1 MFKKNLFK
9 KILFYMVIFIISTQ
23 NIILANEIDDDEIN
37 LDSLETSSYN
47 FEVPKLNSKYAIV
60 LERTTSTV
68 LFEKNAYSQTAM
80 ASTTKIMTAL
90 VAIERS
96 NLSDI
101 VTISSKAANTGGS
114 TLGINANTQYSMKT
128 LLYGLLMR
136 SGNDCA
142 VAIAEYIAG
151 NVAEFANLMN
161 AKAKELNLQ
170 NTNFV
175 TPHGLD
181 ATDHYTTA
189 YDLAI
194 LTNYA
199 LQNSI
204 FSDIVKTKNTTIDM
218 NGYSRSINNTH
229 ELLGYIDGVYGVKTG
244 FTGNAGRC
252 LVTSCKRGDL
262 DIIIVVLGADTKKI
276 RTTDS
281 VNLINYIYNNFEM
294 CDTSNYLNSN
304 FKSQK
309 LKIKNSF
316 HKAET
321 YLEEKDNYI
330 YPISKINKEFKLK
343 VYILENQKAPIKSNS
358 KIGILKVFVN
368 DNFLFENNVLIKN
381 DINSISIS
389 EYYIYIVKILKDNFV
404 NISF

>member
-136 SGNDCA
+136 SGND
-142 VAIAEYIAG
+142 
-151 NVAEFANLMN
+151 
-161 AKAKELNLQ
+161 
-170 NTNFV
+170 
-175 TPHGLD
+175 
-181 ATDHYTTA
+181 
-189 YDLAI
+189 
-194 LTNYA
+194 
-199 LQNSI
+199 
-204 FSDIVKTKNTTIDM
+204 
-218 NGYSRSINNTH
+218 
-229 ELLGYIDGVYGVKTG
+229 
-244 FTGNAGRC
+244 
-252 LVTSCKRGDL
+252 
-262 DIIIVVLGADTKKI
+262 
-276 RTTDS
+276 DS
-281 VNLINYIYNNFEM
+281 V
-294 CDTSNYLNSN
+294 T
-304 FKSQK
+304 
-309 LKIKNSF
+309 
-316 HKAET
+316 
-321 YLEEKDNYI
+321 
-330 YPISKINKEFKLK
+330 
-343 VYILENQKAPIKSNS
+343 
-358 KIGILKVFVN
+358 
-368 DNFLFENNVLIKN
+368 
-381 DINSISIS
+381 
-389 EYYIYIVKILKDNFV
+389 
-404 NISF
+404 